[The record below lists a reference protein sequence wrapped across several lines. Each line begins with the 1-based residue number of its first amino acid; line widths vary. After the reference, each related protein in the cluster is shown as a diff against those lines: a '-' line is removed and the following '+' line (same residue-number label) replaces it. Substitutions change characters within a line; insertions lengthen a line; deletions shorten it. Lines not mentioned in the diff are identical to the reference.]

1 MEYKVLIR
9 LYVPEIEENY
19 EIFIPINKTIGQLTT
34 LLNKLI
40 NNISGNI
47 YPIKET
53 IKLYNRRTF
62 EEYDINTI
70 VRNTDIKN
78 GTELVIK

>member
-19 EIFIPINKTIGQLTT
+19 EIFIPINKTIGQITI

-40 NNISGNI
+40 NNISGNV
-47 YPIKET
+47 YPIKEN

-62 EEYDINTI
+62 EEYDINKI
-70 VRNTDIKN
+70 VRTTDIKN